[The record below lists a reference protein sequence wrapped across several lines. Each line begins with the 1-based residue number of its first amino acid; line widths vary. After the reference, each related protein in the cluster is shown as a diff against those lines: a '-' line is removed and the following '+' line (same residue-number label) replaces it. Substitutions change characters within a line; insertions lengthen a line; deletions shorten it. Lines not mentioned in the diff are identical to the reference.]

1 MVLIVCSWNFFE
13 IEHFGL
19 CVFVQCDCTPDS
31 FPCSNIF
38 ELNLFF
44 FLVFLVFKLRV
55 YILYGFV
62 VG

>member
-1 MVLIVCSWNFFE
+1 VFLCNVIVPQ
-13 IEHFGL
+13 IHFH
-19 CVFVQCDCTPDS
+19 VAIY
-31 FPCSNIF
+31 IF